1 MIAKAILIKNYFV
14 SLKEKRPPLRPNSF
28 WGDQRYQRCHSKYVL
43 CVWCMHEQTK
53 TNHRIA
59 WKTSLYMYTNG
70 STVWFTSSSRKSIL
84 FLHGGCLV
92 FMYCTQSAFHSN
104 LFRSFIGYK
113 QYAAITECVCMHTE
127 QHVWC
132 ARFASKKWFNSKYI
146 LFLIYS
152 LAQCMHLSVQQQ
164 QHHHHH
170 DASSMEWML
179 CEMVMHLK

>member
-70 STVWFTSSSRKSIL
+70 STVWFTSSSSKSIL

-92 FMYCTQSAFHSN
+92 FMYCTQSAFIQTY
-104 LFRSFIGYK
+104 F
-113 QYAAITECVCMHTE
+113 V
-127 QHVWC
+127 
-132 ARFASKKWFNSKYI
+132 
-146 LFLIYS
+146 
-152 LAQCMHLSVQQQ
+152 HLLVT
-164 QHHHHH
+164 
-170 DASSMEWML
+170 SSMRPLPSVYVCIPSSMSGVHVL
-179 CEMVMHLK
+179 HLKSDLTPSTYYFRYTVWLNVCIFPCSSSSIIIIMMHHQWNGCFAKW